1 MTLTLFQC
9 SESQAKLFLTFG
21 QNEKSNKEA
30 WENYQSFKTI
40 KIIQELKK
48 KKNKGVENYLCEG
61 LCQIK

>member
-61 LCQIK
+61 QIK

>member
-21 QNEKSNKEA
+21 QNEKSNNEA

-48 KKNKGVENYLCEG
+48 KKN
-61 LCQIK
+61 

>member
-1 MTLTLFQC
+1 MTLTLFEC

-61 LCQIK
+61 HCQIK

>member
-48 KKNKGVENYLCEG
+48 KKNLGVENYLCEG
-61 LCQIK
+61 HCQIK

>member
-48 KKNKGVENYLCEG
+48 KKNKGVENYLCKG
-61 LCQIK
+61 HCQIK